1 MTEILNFLNKG
12 GPALWIIFLLS
23 IILLA
28 NIFYK
33 LSHLMKLGVWN
44 SKRTRLI
51 LDAWKSNNIEYL
63 RKIFLDTKGIRETL
77 AKKTIVSILDEA
89 LAEESA
95 REECEAEARNS
106 LHPVSYTHLR
116 AHET

>member
-12 GPALWIIFLLS
+12 GPVLWIIFLLS

-44 SKRTRLI
+44 SKRARLI
-51 LDAWKSNNIEYL
+51 LDAWKLNNIEYL
-63 RKIFLDTKGIRETL
+63 RKVFLDG
-77 AKKTIVSILDEA
+77 KK
-89 LAEESA
+89 
-95 REECEAEARNS
+95 
-106 LHPVSYTHLR
+106 YHLFT
-116 AHET
+116 E